1 MDGGGIGFSSSGKY
15 VFYAGGRGNGELA
28 ILDAT
33 NPFNMVKVASVPLGP
48 HYLKIAQG
56 EGVVSRGD
64 YLYVA
69 AALLGI
75 RVYKFPGLST
85 PVLST
90 P

>member
-33 NPFNMVKVASVPLGP
+33 DQFNMVKVASVPLGP

-69 AALLGI
+69 ASLLGI
-75 RVYKFPGLST
+75 RVYKFPGLSSA
-85 PVLST
+85 P
-90 P
+90 